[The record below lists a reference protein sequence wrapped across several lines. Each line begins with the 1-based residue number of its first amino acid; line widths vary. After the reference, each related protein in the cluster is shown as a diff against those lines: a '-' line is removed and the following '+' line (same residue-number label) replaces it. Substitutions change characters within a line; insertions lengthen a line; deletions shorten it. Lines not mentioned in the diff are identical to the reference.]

1 MARLLLDTNIVST
14 AYLPR
19 PPEWLWEWLESL
31 PEGAIA
37 IPWTTVYETEYGI
50 RAAQKYNPAK
60 AIELLAWFT
69 EFLDSR
75 ITYPDMD
82 VTAARL
88 LGQMAATPAMKHF
101 FLTESRKNK
110 NDLPL
115 KIERI
120 KLGGD
125 AMLAAL
131 AISHQIPIVT
141 LNIKDFLYIHPLFP
155 LPGLYNPQTDQWF
168 VDPPV
173 GWGYADN
180 ANDDESAHD
189 VAARTRPRIR

>member
-1 MARLLLDTNIVST
+1 MLDTNIIST

-50 RAAQKYNPAK
+50 RTAQRYNPAK
-60 AIELLAWFT
+60 ALELLAWFT
-69 EFLDSR
+69 AFLESR
-75 ITYPDMD
+75 ITFPDMN
-82 VTAARL
+82 VEAARL
-88 LGQMAATPAMKHF
+88 LGEMAATPAMKHF
-101 FLTESRKNK
+101 FLTEGRRNK
-110 NDLPL
+110 NNELL
-115 KIERI
+115 KIDRI

-131 AISHQIPIVT
+131 AIAHRMPIVT
-141 LNIKDFLYIHPLFP
+141 LNIRDFLFIHQLFP
-155 LPGLYNPQTDQWF
+155 LPGLYNPQIDEWF

-173 GWGYADN
+173 GWGFSDN
-180 ANDDESAHD
+180 ANDDEAD
-189 VAARTRPRIR
+189 AWVKTRPAPR